1 MQSIQPTVQELHRCG
16 IGAILDY
23 AAESDVHTNKGV
35 AGADSL
41 SETNYSVITRTYGYE
56 NEKKCD
62 SHVRIFMHALEAART
77 LPGQGF
83 AAIKVRS
90 IWNYGRLFCV
100 FMQSL
105 AHCGRYLRRAW
116 LLHQDASVASCL
128 VCTSNFFIQCQWICW
143 LAIRPCHAQ
152 QLHQPFIGG
161 CCCCCCCH
169 VAVSFV

>member
-23 AAESDVHTNKGV
+23 AAESDVHSNKGV

-41 SETNYSVITRTYGYE
+41 SETNYKVIARTYGYE

-83 AAIKVRS
+83 AAIKVCIAVGKRC
-90 IWNYGRLFCV
+90 WCVGRGPVLLLSAEDDRICTFSV
-100 FMQSL
+100 YMQHLSHVEVVL
-105 AHCGRYLRRAW
+105 
-116 LLHQDASVASCL
+116 
-128 VCTSNFFIQCQWICW
+128 
-143 LAIRPCHAQ
+143 PC
-152 QLHQPFIGG
+152 
-161 CCCCCCCH
+161 
-169 VAVSFV
+169 